1 MKRMLFGLALLLFL
15 AWVIGFFIF
24 NAGKMIH
31 LSGIISAIA
40 YMQAVI
46 ITPKPQEQR

>member
-1 MKRMLFGLALLLFL
+1 MKRMLFGLATVLFL
-15 AWVIGFFIF
+15 AWVIGFFIL

-31 LSGIISAIA
+31 LSGIVSAIA

-46 ITPKPQEQR
+46 ITSKPHPQR